1 MIEGDATKMNAF
13 ERLLFR
19 LRDVAG
25 ERYVVHRPDALIV
38 YEYDGSVD
46 KHLPR
51 AVVVP
56 GTVQELSLCVALCHE
71 VGVAVVPRGSG
82 TGLSGGAVPTEGT
95 VQIVTSRLRSII
107 EVDAENRIAIVEP
120 GVINADLSI
129 AVESLG
135 LYYVPDPSS
144 QKACSIGGNV
154 AENAGGPH
162 CLAYGVTTNH
172 VTGIEVVLA
181 DGSMVWLG
189 GEAREAPGY
198 DLRGAFIGSEGTLGI
213 ATKIAVRLIPLPE
226 VIRTMVAVFGSM
238 DEASKSVSEIIA
250 GGIVPAALEMMDRVT
265 IDAVEPTYHPNYPAE
280 AQAVLI
286 IEVDGLRES
295 VDDQSAAIEQICRDN
310 GVASLEASDD
320 TERRAELWAA
330 RMGAIGAFGNLM
342 PNYYLVDGVV
352 PRTKLQEVLARVA
365 EIGAEMDVLIA
376 NVFHAGDGNLHPCI
390 LFDER
395 IPGELERVMDA
406 GGQIL
411 KLCID
416 AGGALSGEHGIG
428 LEKQAYM
435 PLVFTEEDMR
445 SMARL
450 GPAFATDDGFNPSKV
465 FTVGEGS
472 VSGAKYSKSRRA
484 GTSDVV

>member
-1 MIEGDATKMNAF
+1 M
-13 ERLLFR
+13 
-19 LRDVAG
+19 
-25 ERYVVHRPDALIV
+25 
-38 YEYDGSVD
+38 
-46 KHLPR
+46 
-51 AVVVP
+51 
-56 GTVQELSLCVALCHE
+56 
-71 VGVAVVPRGSG
+71 
-82 TGLSGGAVPTEGT
+82 
-95 VQIVTSRLRSII
+95 
-107 EVDAENRIAIVEP
+107 
-120 GVINADLSI
+120 
-129 AVESLG
+129 
-135 LYYVPDPSS
+135 PDPSS

-226 VIRTMVAVFGSM
+226 AIRTMVAVFGSM
-238 DEASKSVSEIIA
+238 DEASKSVSDIIA

-265 IDAVEPTYHPNYPAE
+265 IDAVELTYHPNYPAE

-310 GVASLEASDD
+310 GVASFEASDD

-330 RMGAIGAFGNLM
+330 RKGAIGAFGNLK

-365 EIGAEMDVLIA
+365 EIGAEMDVMIA

-411 KLCID
+411 KLCVD

-465 FTVGEGS
+465 FPVEDGS
-472 VSGAKYSKSRRA
+472 KAKTGYSKSRRA